1 MGVAGGGT
9 NVATGARGPDVMG
22 LGAPLLLPLVAA
34 MYAIAATMARG
45 ILFTPIS
52 MRPRKCILTTGVLT
66 KE

>member
-34 MYAIAATMARG
+34 MYAIAATMATRAACGAGGRG
-45 ILFTPIS
+45 
-52 MRPRKCILTTGVLT
+52 
-66 KE
+66 